1 MNLLS
6 RILGKG
12 CEFCDI
18 CDSYD
23 KGSVS
28 CNDTPL
34 LGDGSSYC
42 GIHRRL
48 KNGKL

>member
-1 MNLLS
+1 MKLINK
-6 RILGKG
+6 IFGIG

-23 KGSVS
+23 KDSNS
-28 CNDTPL
+28 CNDTPY
-34 LGDGSSYC
+34 LGDGGSYC

-48 KNGKL
+48 KSGKL